1 MNRQK
6 GDKDNN
12 YVVERYENDGG
23 AGFAGNEAEKVSR
36 ATIGNGTIVTV
47 RGTVDVNRDISKS
60 DEKTKEIGVERIGI
74 DYNDERKGWGK
85 INTIISENAGTIG
98 KFTDKISFFPQFV
111 DGKSNEEI
119 FKVGTFKAI
128 KQVEDFID
136 LKLYNQEAG
145 IIPTSGQ
152 YGAVGEF
159 ILKSF
164 VENKVEGIIIKGK
177 GNTVESMTKIERL
190 DDLPYSDEPK
200 NIFGNGMAEE
210 FERAVINAVNQYI
223 PENAIKNGEEF
234 EITLTY
240 NPTMGRVWDGI
251 ESIFGKF
258 FNGKGEITTGIAKGY
273 NTLIRTHNPDQQYN
287 FRQYSQGNLYFE
299 GGINLAIKSGD
310 MLFTNISV
318 DHTGNPRADKIFNQQ
333 SSVIGYT
340 NLGSA
345 SNFTDGIASE
355 DGDFLGTKGIISE
368 KKQVNLEE
376 IENHQ
381 KKFIQDNF
389 KGITALATIET
400 DTMLMLPTFLNE
412 SKKDKLKNEKD
423 NQKNENILTF
433 TDDEIKKVVV
443 TQRII
448 GNIRNEDELNK
459 YINKKIEE
467 KTERKENETVIE
479 AKKEQAKKEIM
490 DDLRKRTA
498 EELSPHRLYFPESF
512 EYSDKLR
519 EMEKEKEALYLR
531 WINEKDS
538 NIKENLKE
546 QYKNLVNEQKKY
558 QTEFQTV
565 IKERLINTPM
575 VKPEDMIEFRND
587 ILIEEMNSDFPRN
600 NSYDIE
606 ESNIPDLKRQKPE
619 ENERLTINDELKHLR
634 ERIGK

>member
-23 AGFAGNEAEKVSR
+23 TGFAGNEAEKVSR
-36 ATIGNGTIVTV
+36 ATIGNGTIG
-47 RGTVDVNRDISKS
+47 R
-60 DEKTKEIGVERIGI
+60 
-74 DYNDERKGWGK
+74 
-85 INTIISENAGTIG
+85 
-98 KFTDKISFFPQFV
+98 FTDKISFIPQFV

-164 VENKVEGIIIKGK
+164 VENKIEGIIIKGK

-251 ESIFGKF
+251 ESIFGKL
-258 FNGKGEITTGIAKGY
+258 FNGKGGITTGIAKGY
-273 NTLIRTHNPDQQYN
+273 STLIRTHNPDQQYN

-467 KTERKENETVIE
+467 KTERKENGTVIE

-490 DDLRKRTA
+490 DDLRKITA

-546 QYKNLVNEQKKY
+546 QYKNLVDDQRKY

-575 VKPEDMIEFRND
+575 VKPEDVIEFRND
-587 ILIEEMNSDFPRN
+587 ILIKEMNSDFPRN

-606 ESNIPDLKRQKPE
+606 ESDIPDLKRQKPE

>member
-36 ATIGNGTIVTV
+36 ATIGNGTIG
-47 RGTVDVNRDISKS
+47 R
-60 DEKTKEIGVERIGI
+60 
-74 DYNDERKGWGK
+74 
-85 INTIISENAGTIG
+85 
-98 KFTDKISFFPQFV
+98 FTDKISFFPQFV

-299 GGINLAIKSGD
+299 GGINLAIKSRD

-368 KKQVNLEE
+368 KKQVNLEG

-519 EMEKEKEALYLR
+519 EVEKEKEALYLR

-575 VKPEDMIEFRND
+575 VKPEDVIEFRND

>member
-23 AGFAGNEAEKVSR
+23 TGFAGNEAEKVSR
-36 ATIGNGTIVTV
+36 ATIGNGTIG
-47 RGTVDVNRDISKS
+47 R
-60 DEKTKEIGVERIGI
+60 
-74 DYNDERKGWGK
+74 
-85 INTIISENAGTIG
+85 
-98 KFTDKISFFPQFV
+98 FTDKISFIPQFV

-164 VENKVEGIIIKGK
+164 VENKVEGIVIKGK

-223 PENAIKNGEEF
+223 PENAIKNEEEF

-368 KKQVNLEE
+368 KKQVNLEG

-400 DTMLMLPTFLNE
+400 DTMLMLPTFLN
-412 SKKDKLKNEKD
+412 KKEKD
-423 NQKNENILTF
+423 NSRGKIELTF

-467 KTERKENETVIE
+467 KTERKENGTVIE

-546 QYKNLVNEQKKY
+546 HIRFEV
-558 QTEFQTV
+558 F
-565 IKERLINTPM
+565 
-575 VKPEDMIEFRND
+575 
-587 ILIEEMNSDFPRN
+587 
-600 NSYDIE
+600 
-606 ESNIPDLKRQKPE
+606 
-619 ENERLTINDELKHLR
+619 
-634 ERIGK
+634 